1 MRKKI
6 LAGKPLATAILL
18 ALVAGCSGGFSLA
31 PQPASLAQAPGN
43 LPRSPQAF
51 QTWISD
57 PVAVTTADFVSD
69 FNNEVVD
76 IINPST
82 KKLIGQISG
91 LNNPEG
97 LASNP
102 DGTGKKLYEVDQ
114 GTQSIHV
121 YSPPYTGSPVIIPD
135 TGFFPIGIHVD
146 KNGNIFV
153 ANQASGGGHG
163 NAVEYVHGSKS
174 PKALPGGPTAVEF
187 VTVDSKGNVWGDG
200 FNALDQPEVGH
211 WPLISGTYHTFV
223 KSAIALKFPGGLE
236 FDSKGNLLL
245 CDQQGAADGGAII
258 HVYDIPA
265 GKHTPSKSI
274 TVQTNGSQVVTFA
287 LHDAENELIAP
298 NATHGYVKLVSYP
311 GGVAL
316 GHYFPPVGVFIGSAS
331 IPEPGP

>member
-1 MRKKI
+1 MRTNI
-6 LAGKPLATAILL
+6 FAGKLLATSILL
-18 ALVAGCSGGFSLA
+18 ALVAGCSGGSHLTPA
-31 PQPASLAQAPGN
+31 PQSVANFSANPQ
-43 LPRSPQAF
+43 RSSQVF
-51 QTWISD
+51 HTWVSD
-57 PVAVTTADFVSD
+57 PAALTTADFVSD
-69 FNNEVVD
+69 FNNQVID

-102 DGTGKKLYEVDQ
+102 AGTGTKLYEVDQ

-121 YSPPYTGSPVIIPD
+121 YSSPYTGSPTIIPD

-153 ANQASGGGHG
+153 ANQSSGSGHG
-163 NAVEYVHGSKS
+163 NAVEYVHGSKT
-174 PKALPGGPTAVEF
+174 PKTLPGGPTAVEF
-187 VTVDSKGNVWGDG
+187 VTTDSKGNVWGDG
-200 FNALDQPEVGH
+200 FNSLDQPEVGD
-211 WPLISGTYHTFV
+211 WPLVSGTYHTFV
-223 KSAIALKFPGGLE
+223 KSAIALKYPGGLE

-245 CDQQGAADGGAII
+245 DDQQGAADGGAIV

-274 TVQTNGSQVVTFA
+274 TVQTNGSQVETFA

-311 GGVAL
+311 GGAAL